1 MGKFLRNAGDA
12 VRSLKGGL
20 SHKTIAAVAA
30 GAFAFVASVVAS
42 NAASVRPQ
50 NSETLSA
57 DLQQFFTPRQFDT
70 DGSVYGVRVRDDSSN
85 LPDLQIMPEGKMRIA
100 APTSAACPDAAAGV
114 CFTPHAIALS
124 PYGFDARALGSNTL
138 LISPSAPA
146 VTPSITNSLVTGAL
160 PTLSTNAVSK
170 LADSLG
176 MPGSDR
182 ISVSG
187 PQLIP
192 IQNSAQTSPTY
203 LVSGGIIPTSRA
215 NLLGGPEA
223 TGAMNAM
230 ASYASGP
237 LAAAISRSSVLQ
249 NAVMIDSSGRDYH
262 VDLTKA
268 ADVRGFDPSYALVAS
283 RTTDFI
289 PFAFGIDSPI
299 GPLVASGYATD
310 TTTPAAISGMYRG
323 QADYHEYDL
332 RDFSLG
338 VTIAKGIDVNL
349 GYHLDMGGAFNN
361 YDASGSSAYDGLFM
375 SASAVNSPYASLA
388 NGGSFIGSTIALA
401 DDLHLRF
408 GEISLTPEREPFAV
422 NEYSVM
428 DQFFGPRPLY
438 DLRTAQGAM
447 AGVSWDFAR
456 WGGLGVTATQ
466 IDEQNGL
473 LGGYGSGALSLAD
486 SANTTALGVSARIG
500 FGDGWVTTA
509 SYSEGITQLDL
520 KPTGLFSQAGDLHS
534 RAYGIAVAKHGLFGD
549 DSLGFAVTR
558 PIQIYSGSAEVTA
571 ADGVD
576 ANYNLALNSERIS
589 LAGVKPETDIELG
602 YVTTFLDGAL
612 ALQANAAYQMNT
624 QGQTGTNSLAVV
636 SRAKIKF

>member
-1 MGKFLRNAGDA
+1 M
-12 VRSLKGGL
+12 RSQKGGFP
-20 SHKTIAAVAA
+20 HKTILGLAA
-30 GAFAFVASVVAS
+30 GAFAFAACIATSE
-42 NAASVRPQ
+42 AASVRPQ
-50 NSETLSA
+50 NNETLSA
-57 DLQQFFTPRQFDT
+57 DLQAFFTPKQFDT
-70 DGSVYGVRVRDDSSN
+70 DGYVYGVRVRADSSD
-85 LPDLQIMPEGKMRIA
+85 LPDLQIMPEAKMRIA
-100 APTSAACPDAAAGV
+100 APTSSACPDVASGI
-114 CFTPHAIALS
+114 CFAPRSLS
-124 PYGFDARALGSNTL
+124 ISHFGFDARALGSGTL
-138 LISPSAPA
+138 LISPSSSAAVAPVVA
-146 VTPSITNSLVTGAL
+146 PSITGSLVTGAL
-160 PTLSTNAVSK
+160 PTLSTGAVSK

-176 MPGSDR
+176 MPN
-182 ISVSG
+182 SVRPSLSG
-187 PQLIP
+187 PQFLP
-192 IQNSAQTSPTY
+192 LQNSASTSPTY
-203 LVSGGIIPTSRA
+203 LVSGGLVPTARA
-215 NLLGGPEA
+215 NLLGTQA
-223 TGAMNAM
+223 TGAINAS

-237 LAAAISRSSVLQ
+237 LAVAVSRSSVLQ
-249 NAVMIDSSGRDYH
+249 SAVVIDSYGQAYKT
-262 VDLTKA
+262 DLTKA
-268 ADVRGFDPSYALVAS
+268 ADTRGFDPSYALVAS

-289 PFAFGIDSPI
+289 PFAFGVDSPI

-310 TTTPAAISGMYRG
+310 TVTPMGVSGLYRG
-323 QADYHEYDL
+323 SRDYHDYDL

-338 VTIAKGIDVNL
+338 VTVAPGIDVNI

-375 SASAVNSPYASLA
+375 SATAVNSPYASLA
-388 NGGSFIGSTIALA
+388 NGGSFVGSTIALA

-408 GEISLTPEREPFAV
+408 GEISLSPEREPFNVNAYSAV
-422 NEYSVM
+422 DNLL
-428 DQFFGPRPLY
+428 GPRALY
-438 DLRTAQGAM
+438 DLRTARGSM

-473 LGGYGSGALSLAD
+473 LGGYGSGALSVAD
-486 SANTTALGVSARIG
+486 SASTTALGVSARIG

-509 SYSEGITQLDL
+509 SYSEGVTQLDL
-520 KPTGLFSQAGDLHS
+520 KPTGIFSQATDLHS

-558 PIQIYSGSAEVTA
+558 PIQIYSGTADITA

-612 ALQANAAYQMNT
+612 ALQANAAYQLNT
-624 QGQTGTNSLAVV
+624 QGQSGTNSLAVV

>member
-1 MGKFLRNAGDA
+1 
-12 VRSLKGGL
+12 L
-20 SHKTIAAVAA
+20 SHKTVLGLAA
-30 GAFAFVASVVAS
+30 GAFAFVACSVAS
-42 NAASVRPQ
+42 QAASVRPQ
-50 NSETLSA
+50 DTETLSA
-57 DLQQFFTPRQFDT
+57 SLQAFFTPKQFDT
-70 DGSVYGVRVRDDSSN
+70 DGSVYGVRVRADSSD
-85 LPDLQIMPEGKMRIA
+85 LPDLQIMPEAKMRIA
-100 APTSAACPDAAAGV
+100 APTSASCPDVASGV
-114 CFTPHAIALS
+114 CFAPHALS
-124 PYGFDARALGSNTL
+124 ITHFGFDTRALGSGTL
-138 LISPSAPA
+138 LISPSSSAASPV
-146 VTPSITNSLVTGAL
+146 VTPSITSTLVTGAL
-160 PTLSTNAVSK
+160 PTLSTDAVSK

-176 MPGSDR
+176 MPNAER
-182 ISVSG
+182 PLSG
-187 PQLIP
+187 PQFLP
-192 IQNSAQTSPTY
+192 LQNSAKISPNY
-203 LVSGGIIPTSRA
+203 LVSGGLVPTSRA
-215 NLLGGPEA
+215 NLLSGTQA
-223 TGAMNAM
+223 TGAINAL

-237 LAAAISRSSVLQ
+237 LAVAVSRSSVLQ
-249 NAVMIDSSGRDYH
+249 GAVVIDSYGDAYKT
-262 VDLTKA
+262 DLTKA
-268 ADVRGFDPSYALVAS
+268 ADLRGFDPSYALVAS

-289 PFAFGIDSPI
+289 PFAFGIESPI

-310 TTTPAAISGMYRG
+310 TVTPMGVSGMYRG
-323 QADYHEYDL
+323 SRDYHEYDL

-338 VTIAKGIDVNL
+338 VTVAPGIDVNI

-361 YDASGSSAYDGLFM
+361 YDASGSAAYDGLFM
-375 SASAVNSPYASLA
+375 SAAAVNSPYASLA

-408 GEISLTPEREPFAV
+408 GEISLSPEREPFNVNAYSAV
-422 NEYSVM
+422 
-428 DQFFGPRPLY
+428 DDLIGQRPLY
-438 DLRTAQGAM
+438 DLRRARGTM

-473 LGGYGSGALSLAD
+473 LGGYGSGALSVAD

-520 KPTGLFSQAGDLHS
+520 KPTGIFSRASDLHS
-534 RAYGIAVAKHGLFGD
+534 RAYGIAVAKHGLFGE

-558 PIQIYSGSAEVTA
+558 PIQIYSGTADITA

-612 ALQANAAYQMNT
+612 ALQANAAYQLNT
-624 QGQTGTNSLAVV
+624 QGQNTNSLAVV

>member
-1 MGKFLRNAGDA
+1 M
-12 VRSLKGGL
+12 RSLKGGL
-20 SHKTIAAVAA
+20 PHKTIAGIAA
-30 GAFAFVASVVAS
+30 GVLAFAVSVVAS
-42 NAASVRPQ
+42 QAASVRPVPK
-50 NSETLSA
+50 NTETLSA
-57 DLQQFFTPRQFDT
+57 TLQSFFTPKQFDT
-70 DGSVYGVRVRDDSSN
+70 DGSVYGVRVRDDSSG
-85 LPDLQIMPEGKMRIA
+85 LPDLQIMPEAKMRIA
-100 APTSAACPDAAAGV
+100 APTSAACPEVASGV
-114 CFTPHAIALS
+114 CFAPHSLTTAHFGL
-124 PYGFDARALGSNTL
+124 DMRALGSGTL
-138 LISPSAPA
+138 LISPASTAATPV
-146 VTPSITNSLVTGAL
+146 VTPPITGALVTGAL
-160 PTLSTNAVSK
+160 PTLSTSAVSR
-170 LADSLG
+170 LADSLSI
-176 MPGSDR
+176 PNFDR
-182 ISVSG
+182 ASASIAG
-187 PQLIP
+187 PRFLP
-192 IQNSAQTSPTY
+192 MQNSAQIAPSY
-203 LVSGGIIPTSRA
+203 LVSGGVIPTSHA
-215 NLLGGPEA
+215 NLLSGVEA
-223 TGAMNAM
+223 TGAINAV

-237 LAAAISRSSVLQ
+237 LAAAISHSSVLQ
-249 NAVMIDSSGRDYH
+249 SAVVIDSYGHDYT
-262 VDLTKA
+262 VDLTKV
-268 ADVRGFDPSYALVAS
+268 ADTRGFDPSYALVAS
-283 RTTDFI
+283 RTIDFI

-310 TTTPAAISGMYRG
+310 TIVPAAVSGMYRG
-323 QADYHEYDL
+323 ASDHHEYDL

-338 VTIAKGIDVNL
+338 VTIAKGVDVNL

-361 YDASGSSAYDGLFM
+361 YDASGSAAYDGLFM

-408 GEISLTPEREPFAV
+408 GEISLSPEREPFTV
-422 NEYSVM
+422 NAYSAM

-438 DLRTAQGAM
+438 DLRTAQGTM

-456 WGGLGVTATQ
+456 WGGVGLTATQ
-466 IDEQNGL
+466 IDEHNGL
-473 LGGYGSGALSLAD
+473 LGGYGSGALSVAD
-486 SANTTALGVSARIG
+486 SANTAALGVSARIG

-520 KPTGLFSQAGDLHS
+520 KPTGIFSQASDLRS
-534 RAYGIAVAKHGLFGD
+534 RAYGIAVAKHGLFGE

>member
-1 MGKFLRNAGDA
+1 M
-12 VRSLKGGL
+12 RSLKGGL
-20 SHKTIAAVAA
+20 PHKTVLGLAA
-30 GAFAFVASVVAS
+30 GAVALVACSVASE
-42 NAASVRPQ
+42 AASVRPQ
-50 NSETLSA
+50 DTETLSA
-57 DLQQFFTPRQFDT
+57 SLQAFFTPKQFDT
-70 DGSVYGVRVRDDSSN
+70 DGSVYGVRVRADSSD
-85 LPDLQIMPEGKMRIA
+85 LPDLQIMPEAKMRIA
-100 APTSAACPDAAAGV
+100 APTSSACPDVASGV
-114 CFTPHAIALS
+114 CFAPHSLS
-124 PYGFDARALGSNTL
+124 ISHFGFDARALGSGTL
-138 LISPSAPA
+138 LISPSSAAASPV
-146 VTPSITNSLVTGAL
+146 VTPSITSTLVIGAL
-160 PTLSTNAVSK
+160 PTLSTGAVSK

-176 MPGSDR
+176 MPNAER
-182 ISVSG
+182 PLSG
-187 PQLIP
+187 PQFLP
-192 IQNSAQTSPTY
+192 LQNSAKNSPSY
-203 LVSGGIIPTSRA
+203 LVSGGLVPTSRT
-215 NLLGGPEA
+215 NLLGGAQA
-223 TGAMNAM
+223 TGAINAS

-237 LAAAISRSSVLQ
+237 LAAAVSRSSVLQ
-249 NAVMIDSSGRDYH
+249 SAVVIDSYGQAYKT
-262 VDLTKA
+262 DLTKA

-310 TTTPAAISGMYRG
+310 TVTPAGVSGLYRG
-323 QADYHEYDL
+323 SRDYHEYDL

-338 VTIAKGIDVNL
+338 VTVTPGVDLNI

-408 GEISLTPEREPFAV
+408 GEISLSPEREPFNV
-422 NEYSVM
+422 NVFSSV
-428 DQFFGPRPLY
+428 DDLIGQQRPLY
-438 DLRTAQGAM
+438 DLRTARGTM

-473 LGGYGSGALSLAD
+473 LGGYGSGALSVAD

-520 KPTGLFSQAGDLHS
+520 KPTGIFSQASDLHS

-558 PIQIYSGSAEVTA
+558 PIQIYSGTAEITA

-576 ANYNLALNSERIS
+576 PNYNLALNSERIS

>member
-1 MGKFLRNAGDA
+1 MEAGDT
-12 VRSLKGGL
+12 VRGRKGGL
-20 SHKTIAAVAA
+20 PHRTIVTAVA
-30 GAFAFVASVVAS
+30 GAFALVASVSAS
-42 NAASVRPQ
+42 HAASVRPK
-50 NSETLSA
+50 NNETLSA
-57 DLQQFFTPRQFDT
+57 DLQAFFTPKQFDT
-70 DGSVYGVRVRDDSSN
+70 DGSVYGVRVRGDQSD
-85 LPDLQIMPEGKMRIA
+85 LPDLQIMPEAKMRIA
-100 APTSAACPDAAAGV
+100 APTSAACPDVGSGI
-114 CFTPHAIALS
+114 CFTPHSLVPS
-124 PYGFDARALGSNTL
+124 HFGFDARALGSNTF
-138 LISPSAPA
+138 LISPSSPA
-146 VTPSITNSLVTGAL
+146 VSPSITSSLVTGAL
-160 PTLSTNAVSK
+160 PTLSTSAVSR

-176 MPGSDR
+176 MPTSANA
-182 ISVSG
+182 SASA
-187 PQLIP
+187 PHLIP
-192 IQNSAQTSPTY
+192 MQGIAKSTPTY
-203 LVSGGIIPTSRA
+203 LSSGGIIPTARG
-215 NLLGGPEA
+215 NLMGGTEV
-223 TGAMNAM
+223 TGAMNTI

-249 NAVMIDSSGRDYH
+249 NTVMIDSSGRDYH
-262 VDLTKA
+262 VDLTRA
-268 ADVRGFDPSYALVAS
+268 ADLRGFDPSYALVAE

-289 PFAFGIDSPI
+289 PFAFGIESPF

-310 TTTPAAISGMYRG
+310 TVTPAAVSGMYRG
-323 QADYHEYDL
+323 ASDYHEYDL

-338 VTIAKGIDVNL
+338 VTVAKGIDVNI

-375 SASAVNSPYASLA
+375 SAAAVNSPYASLA

-422 NEYSVM
+422 NLYSPM

-473 LGGYGSGALSLAD
+473 LGGYGSGALSIAD
-486 SANTTALGVSARIG
+486 SASTTALGVSARIG

-509 SYSEGITQLDL
+509 SYSEGVTQLDL
-520 KPTGLFSQAGDLHS
+520 KPTGLFSQANDLHS